1 MTTRREL
8 LTMGGVGVLG
18 ASAGCLDA
26 LPFVGGPMSFESAP
40 AAVPNAA
47 LEETGYDEHEIE
59 EVVIERSFEVAG
71 RQQDVVVT
79 NWQSEYDKG
88 IDLSVGPLDVGRT
101 RAAVFTAL
109 TTPRVSVLGRTF
121 NPVGDMAAEDL
132 IEMVQDRYDGLDGI
146 EHVGDADATIA
157 GEQTTVGEFEAEAD
171 LLDAG
176 VAVDLTIHVAEAVE
190 SGDDLI
196 LAIGAYPTVV
206 RHEER
211 DAVFTLIEAIEHDA

>member
-8 LTMGGVGVLG
+8 LAMGGVGVLG
-18 ASAGCLDA
+18 ASAGCLDT
-26 LPFVGGPMSFESAP
+26 LPFVGGPMTFESTP

-47 LEETGYDEHEIE
+47 LSETGYEEHEIDD
-59 EVVIERSFEVAG
+59 VVIERTFEVAG
-71 RQQDVVVT
+71 RRQDVVVT

-88 IDLSVGPLDVGRT
+88 IDLGVGPLDLGRR

-121 NPVGDMAAEDL
+121 NPVGDMAGEEL
-132 IEMVQDRYDGLDGI
+132 VEMVQDRYDGLDSV
-146 EHVGDADATIA
+146 EHVGDVDATIV
-157 GEQTTVGEFEAEAD
+157 GESTTVGEFEAEAD

-190 SGDDLI
+190 SGDDLV
-196 LAIGAYPTVV
+196 LAIGAYPTAVS
-206 RHEER
+206 HQER
-211 DAVFTLIEAIEHDA
+211 DAVFSLFEAIEHET